1 LSGRIPLKIVKRDGR
16 VVDFDVSRI
25 RDAVGKAMRSVGLV
39 DEAKLKMVVDDVVRI
54 LSERFGWE
62 RIPHVEDV
70 QDIVEKT
77 LMRFGL
83 DDVAKSYILYRHERT
98 RIREEKKKILEKEY
112 VDEVDKSFSLNA
124 LRLMASRYLLRDQ
137 EGRLREGPKQMFQR
151 VAALVVI
158 PDILYDPSIYDKS
171 RSQPVW
177 EFSESDVY
185 RYEGMLGLGPED
197 ATGFEVVW
205 NRHHLERLASLYGSL
220 NSVGAM
226 RKPLSEVLD
235 LLATK
240 KLNRY
245 RRYRKYYEMMV
256 ERKFLPNSPTL
267 FNAGTQ
273 LGQLSACFVLDIDDD
288 MDSIMETAK
297 EAAAIFKSGGGVGI
311 NYSKLRPEGDIVAST
326 QGVASGPI
334 SFMRIIDTVTD
345 VIKQGGRRRGANM
358 GVLSASHPDI
368 EKFITCKER
377 PGFLENFNLSVM
389 VPPDFWTYWDS
400 GDPYP
405 LVNPR
410 DGSVWKTISPERLL
424 RMAAEAAW
432 KTADPGML
440 FQDNINRYNPFR
452 EAYGDIV
459 CVNPCGEQ
467 PLYPYESC
475 NLGSINL
482 YAFVRSDG
490 TMDWDELAEIT
501 RLAVN
506 FLDNILDITK
516 HPSDK
521 IRERTLRSRRI
532 GLGVMG
538 LADMLYAM
546 MIPYNSEEGFRMMGR
561 VMEFIMYHAV
571 ESSVELAEARGAFP
585 DFHLSSWARGEIP
598 VEGFHRREY
607 WTLDWESLAIRVRK
621 GVRNSHLTTVAPTG
635 SISMLADVSSGL
647 EPQFAL
653 VYEKHVTVGK
663 FYYVDVEFERRL
675 RLDGVYSDQ
684 LLAKVAEN
692 GGSVQGLEEVPER
705 IRRVFLTAY
714 DIPWWDH
721 LRAQYEIQRWVDTS
735 VSKTIN
741 MPSWATPEDVLNA
754 FLLAHKMGLKG
765 VTVYRDSSKAAQ
777 VLVTPT
783 QRHGRYFVESDNR
796 TLMMMASL
804 GISPSGYGVKMMLKP
819 RSIGL
824 AEAEVCPSCGS
835 PRLAFQEGCVR
846 CLDCGWSSCVIA

>member
-1 LSGRIPLKIVKRDGR
+1 MSGRVPLKIVKRDGR

-25 RDAVGKAMRSVGLV
+25 GNAVRKAMLSVGPV
-39 DEAKLKMVVDDVVRI
+39 DEAKLGEVVNDVVRV

-62 RIPHVEDV
+62 KIPHVEDV

-98 RIREEKKKILEKEY
+98 RIREEKKKILEKDY

-124 LRLMASRYLLRDQ
+124 LKLMAARYLLRDF

-158 PDILYDPSIYDKS
+158 PDILYDPSLYDKGG
-171 RSQPVW
+171 SQTVW
-177 EFSESDVY
+177 EYSESDLY
-185 RYEGMLGLGPED
+185 RYEGLLGLGPGD
-197 ATGFEVVW
+197 SAGFEVIW
-205 NRHHLERLASLYGSL
+205 NRYHLERLAALYGHL
-220 NSVGAM
+220 NRMGTM
-226 RKPLSEVLD
+226 RKPLGEILE
-235 LLATK
+235 LLAAK
-240 KLNRY
+240 KINYYQHY
-245 RRYRKYYEMMV
+245 REYYEMMV
-256 ERKFLPNSPTL
+256 EKKFLPNSPTL

-273 LGQLSACFVLDIDDD
+273 LGQLSACFVLDIDDS
-288 MDSIMETAK
+288 MESIMETAK

-326 QGVASGPI
+326 QGVASGPV

-377 PGFLENFNLSVM
+377 PGAFENFNISVM
-389 VPPDFWTYWDS
+389 VPPDFWAYWERNE
-400 GDPYP
+400 PYP
-405 LVNPR
+405 LINPR
-410 DGSVWKTISPERLL
+410 DGSVWRTIQPERLL
-424 RMAAEAAW
+424 RMVAEAAW

-440 FQDNINRYNPFR
+440 FQDNINRHNPFR
-452 EAYGDIV
+452 DAYGDIV

-482 YAFVRSDG
+482 YAFTLPDG
-490 TMDWDELAEIT
+490 TIDWDELARIT
-501 RLAVN
+501 KLAVN
-506 FLDNILDITK
+506 FLDNIIDITK
-516 HPSDK
+516 HPSEK

-546 MIPYNSEEGFRMMGR
+546 MIPYNSEEGFGMMRR
-561 VMEFIMYHAV
+561 VMEYIMYHAV
-571 ESSVELAEARGAFP
+571 ESSIELAERRGVFP
-585 DFHLSSWARGEIP
+585 DFHLTSWAEGEIP
-598 VEGFHRREY
+598 VEGFHNPEY
-607 WTLDWESLAIRVRK
+607 WTLDWSGLAMRAKK

-675 RLDGVYSDQ
+675 RLEGLFSDQ

-692 GGSVQGLEEVPER
+692 GGSVQGLEEIPDRVR
-705 IRRVFLTAY
+705 KVFLTAY

-721 LRAQYEIQRWVDTS
+721 LRAQHEIQLWVDTS

-741 MPSWATPEDVLNA
+741 MPSWVTPEDILNA
-754 FLLAHKMGLKG
+754 FLLAHRMGLKG
-765 VTVYRDSSKAAQ
+765 VTVYRDTSKAAQ

-783 QRHGRYFVESDNR
+783 QRHGRYFVESDNK
-796 TLMMMASL
+796 TLMMMSSL
-804 GISPSGYGVKMMLKP
+804 GIRPSGYGVAVKP
-819 RSIGL
+819 RAVGL
-824 AEAEVCPSCGS
+824 SDVEVCPLCGGV
-835 PRLAFQEGCVR
+835 RLAFQEGCVR
-846 CLDCGWSSCVIA
+846 CVDCGWSSCVIA